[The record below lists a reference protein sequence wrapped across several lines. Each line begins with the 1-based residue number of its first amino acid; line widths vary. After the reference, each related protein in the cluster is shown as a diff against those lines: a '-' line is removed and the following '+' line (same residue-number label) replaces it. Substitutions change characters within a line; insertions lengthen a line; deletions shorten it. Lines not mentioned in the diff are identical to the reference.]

1 MFYDLPNPNKF
12 VSDIKKVIDD
22 NGIWCVQISYLLLM
36 IKNMNFTTFVTNIS
50 HITL

>member
-36 IKNMNFTTFVTNIS
+36 IKYNFYDICHEHLS
-50 HITL
+50 YHS